1 MFRGGSPIGGGC
13 RLTCRYGGRYSAG
26 MARRATRTVRVDVAT
41 LARLEALATLTGR
54 SVADLVR
61 TASYAGFDDVLTLH
75 AKRAVAEARELE
87 KLRRTLESAAG

>member
-1 MFRGGSPIGGGC
+1 
-13 RLTCRYGGRYSAG
+13 